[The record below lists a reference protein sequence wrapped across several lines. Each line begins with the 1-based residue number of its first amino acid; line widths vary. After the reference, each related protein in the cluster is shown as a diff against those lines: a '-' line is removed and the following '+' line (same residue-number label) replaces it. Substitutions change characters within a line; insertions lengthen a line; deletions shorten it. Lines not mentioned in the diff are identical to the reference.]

1 MKANLLFCIL
11 ILFIG
16 QIAQTQTNLSAKG
29 TGRTT
34 GHIATIFFQNNSDDT
49 VEVLPQIVY
58 IPSVGQFQS
67 YVGRIPGWSEVLA
80 GATIALP
87 VDGYC
92 TDVQAPPVA
101 SGVDMR
107 IADWIPVGE
116 VPETSAEPKF
126 SGDKPQVVMATH
138 APAPPFNRNL
148 IGNIISSNVF
158 TPVKPDDAPAI
169 KPVWPGTN
177 IPVDGTID
185 TNKNPTK
192 VAPMLVKAVQEIEH
206 AVAMIQQDPAYT
218 TPFSP
223 EPAKE
228 KEAVVQQT
236 VWIYAAALTVRPY
249 EEKDFKENVY
259 QQYQSTTGAAAKS
272 LPKVEK
278 EKVDDGVAD
287 FWKVFMAVGT
297 EAKVLKNTTGEG
309 Q

>member
-1 MKANLLFCIL
+1 MKAYLFFCIPVV
-11 ILFIG
+11 FMA
-16 QIAQTQTNLSAKG
+16 QFAQAQTHLSAKG

-34 GHIATIFFQNNSDDT
+34 GHIATILFQNNSGDT

-116 VPETSAEPKF
+116 VPAISAEPKF
-126 SGDKPQVVMATH
+126 LGDKPMVVMATH
-138 APAPPFNRNL
+138 APAPPFSRDL

-158 TPVKPDDAPAI
+158 TPVKPDEAPTI

-185 TNKNPTK
+185 PNKNPAK
-192 VAPMLVKAVQEIEH
+192 VAPMLVKAVQEIEN
-206 AVAMIQQDPAYT
+206 AVTTIQQDPTFT

-223 EPAKE
+223 DPAKE

-236 VWIYAAALTVRPY
+236 VWIYAGALTAKPY

-259 QQYQSTTGAAAKS
+259 QQYQSTTGASPKS
-272 LPKVEK
+272 LPKSEK
-278 EKVDDGVAD
+278 EKVDGGVAD
-287 FWKVFMAVGT
+287 FWNVFMAVGM
-297 EAKVLKNTTGEG
+297 EAKVLKNTAGNG
-309 Q
+309 K